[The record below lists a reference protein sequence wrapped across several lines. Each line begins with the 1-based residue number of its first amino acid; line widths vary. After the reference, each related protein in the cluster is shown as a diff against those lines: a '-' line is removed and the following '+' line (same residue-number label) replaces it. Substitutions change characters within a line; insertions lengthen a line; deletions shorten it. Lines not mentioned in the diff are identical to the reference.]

1 MLKNFISENFNGE
14 RTLIALG
21 AVVLIIGGTFLG
33 SPKRNVLLGINDT
46 TTKKSVETIGYSILL
61 MGWII
66 FGISI
71 IYIHSQSVRGIVEIM
86 SGKVVVAIVSVFVI
100 AIGSM
105 LMSEIDVDISLTE
118 SKQEKLEESHSEK
131 NKRKIEKLKKQLQ
144 QQESA
149 EIVPIVLTIVG
160 WIGMVGTLLFSGS
173 SGNMYSWEKISMVV
187 VSSLLVGLGL
197 AAEHKFN
204 RSTTSEL
211 KLALSNAQESDD
223 DNALSSLIS
232 EIDLVEKAPRAWP
245 LILNGIGMSFM
256 ALAVGYYN

>member
-1 MLKNFISENFNGE
+1 MIKNFITENFNSE

-21 AVVLIIGGTFLG
+21 AVALIVIGTFIG
-33 SPKRNVLLGINDT
+33 SPKRNVLLGIDDT
-46 TTKKSVETIGYSILL
+46 TTKKSVETVGYSILL

-86 SGKVVVAIVSVFVI
+86 SGKVIVAIISVFVI

-118 SKQEKLEESHSEK
+118 SKEEKLEENLSEK
-131 NKRKIEKLKKQLQ
+131 NKKKIERLKNQLQ

-149 EIVPIVLTIVG
+149 EIVPIVLTIIG
-160 WIGMVGTLLFSGS
+160 WIGMVGTMLFSGS
-173 SGNMYSWEKISMVV
+173 TGNLYSWEKISLTVI
-187 VSSLLVGLGL
+187 SSLLVGFGL

-204 RSTTSEL
+204 RSTTNEM
-211 KLALSNAQESDD
+211 KIALNKAQETED
-223 DNALSSLIS
+223 DNSTLLS
-232 EIDLVEKAPRAWP
+232 EIDLIERAPRAWP
-245 LILNGIGMSFM
+245 LILNGVGMAFM